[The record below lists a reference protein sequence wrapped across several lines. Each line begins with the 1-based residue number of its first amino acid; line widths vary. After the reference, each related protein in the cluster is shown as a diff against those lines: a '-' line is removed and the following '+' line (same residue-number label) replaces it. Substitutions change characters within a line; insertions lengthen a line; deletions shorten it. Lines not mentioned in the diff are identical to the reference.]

1 MNRLSDEARQKTSP
15 LRQAIQA
22 LPFNAELAAGTLGRD
37 RFQHYITQDALYL
50 GQFAR
55 ALAIAAAKSPDIATL
70 ENFAQSA
77 LGAVAVER
85 ALHEHYL
92 RVFGV
97 DPATLAAA
105 EPAPDCFAYIS
116 FLTAT
121 AYREPWEVLIAALLP
136 CFWIYWDVGCDIAAR
151 AAPDNPYRAWIDTY
165 ADPHFG
171 DAVQKVIATVDRA
184 AGAATAAMRARMLAA
199 FARATQY
206 EWLFWDGAYQRRG
219 WPPVALSC

>member
-97 DPATLAAA
+97 DHPHQSTQSRLLQVGHIAGPHAGGIPGHHEESRRLAG
-105 EPAPDCFAYIS
+105 EF
-116 FLTAT
+116 
-121 AYREPWEVLIAALLP
+121 
-136 CFWIYWDVGCDIAAR
+136 
-151 AAPDNPYRAWIDTY
+151 
-165 ADPHFG
+165 
-171 DAVQKVIATVDRA
+171 
-184 AGAATAAMRARMLAA
+184 
-199 FARATQY
+199 
-206 EWLFWDGAYQRRG
+206 
-219 WPPVALSC
+219 